1 MEELLKKIFSEDSTE
16 YLDLIY
22 ENIENEGRILTKE
35 FLNGLKPYKNK
46 KKKVK
51 ENILYKLSKMFE
63 MDDQKKQEIEK
74 QLDFFEEVINHENG
88 YYNRA
93 YHKQGIKDGAKLF
106 LEILDKKQKHNQVLY
121 FFLFCKLFKY
131 AIA

>member
-22 ENIENEGRILTKE
+22 ENIENEGKILTKE

-51 ENILYKLSKMFE
+51 ENILNELSKMFE
-63 MDDQKKQEIEK
+63 MDDQKKYEIEK
-74 QLDFFEEVINHENG
+74 KLNIFEEVINDENG

-93 YHKQGIKDGAKLF
+93 YHKQGIKDGTKLF
-106 LEILDKKQKHNQVLY
+106 FELWDKK
-121 FFLFCKLFKY
+121 
-131 AIA
+131 

>member
-35 FLNGLKPYKNK
+35 FRKGLKSYKNK
-46 KKKVK
+46 KLKIK
-51 ENILYKLSKMFE
+51 ESILNELTEMLE
-63 MDDQKKQEIEK
+63 MDDQKKHEIEHK
-74 QLDFFEEVINHENG
+74 LNLFEEAINDENG

-93 YHKQGIKDGAKLF
+93 YHKQRSKRWSKIISGIIG
-106 LEILDKKQKHNQVLY
+106 
-121 FFLFCKLFKY
+121 
-131 AIA
+131 